1 MEPDFHIESL
11 ANEIERLENLNK
23 TYMKE
28 QRTLIRENRL
38 LRTNFAVLTSPLVIQ
53 WAATSNLKRSDDR
66 MNDKASLILESFH
79 AIKEVRG
86 ASVQEAAC
94 TGYSEAH
101 ETETHSVTPDM

>member
-38 LRTNFAVLTSPLVIQ
+38 LRNALEWQ
-53 WAATSNLKRSDDR
+53 RQRKRS
-66 MNDKASLILESFH
+66 SYGQILRS
-79 AIKEVRG
+79 
-86 ASVQEAAC
+86 
-94 TGYSEAH
+94 
-101 ETETHSVTPDM
+101 